1 MDKFDIIDMSLI
13 DRLGSENFNDIVMS
27 LAKNNHKINY
37 FYLFLNDHNPY
48 NNFLLGIKNKDIKV
62 IRLYELCL
70 PYIQMEIRNNK
81 INSILKT

>member
-48 NNFLLGIKNKDIKV
+48 NNS
-62 IRLYELCL
+62 RLSGRGRIEGPTPRGRSRLR
-70 PYIQMEIRNNK
+70 PGR
-81 INSILKT
+81 S